1 MVRLGYLCLRILASR
16 KFFIFT
22 VVLLILQALWIAI
35 SFNYPLLWDEY
46 YHFGL
51 IQFYAHHLSPIIIS
65 QPESLDLYGNVAR
78 SPKYFYH
85 YLLSFP
91 FRGIEL
97 ITSNQTAQVI
107 LLRIINIGIFA
118 GALVAFKKAML
129 LMTPSKALVNF
140 ALFIFV
146 LFPLTPLMAAH
157 INYDTLQFL
166 FAGSVLYWAL
176 RFIKAEQFEIRWL
189 LLIIGFGSMAAIVKY
204 TFLPVL
210 AVVGLYLIGYIMYK
224 HGRNTFALAL
234 VSWQDL
240 SRRSMIALAA
250 LVLIGAGLAVERFGG
265 NLVQYGRVDPV
276 CSQVISV
283 ERCLSFSPFKQE
295 HTLGKSQGT
304 ESAAPTNLVGPLQYS
319 YTYWLRDIYKQYFTT
334 GTQLAYEVFI
344 VPEPFKIP
352 FTVMAVAGI
361 IGLVCFLIASPKL
374 LRRPDVQIV
383 LLSAF
388 VLALSLWIID
398 YEKYVRT
405 GAPLAIQGRYLL
417 PLFPMVM
424 LVCLIAVNNV
434 LPWERLKVAL
444 GGIVVAGMIWGGG
457 LLPHIVQSNQEWYW
471 QNRLIVNTNN
481 AITELL
487 DPALL

>member
-1 MVRLGYLCLRILASR
+1 MVRFGHLCLRILASR
-16 KFFIFT
+16 KFFVFT
-22 VVLLILQALWIAI
+22 VILLILQALWIAV

-51 IQFYAHHLSPIIIS
+51 IQFYAHHLSPIIVN

-97 ITSNQTAQVI
+97 ITSNQVAQVI
-107 LLRIINIGIFA
+107 LLRIVNIGIFA
-118 GALVAFKKAML
+118 GALIAFRKAML
-129 LMTPSKALVNF
+129 LLTPSRALVHF

-166 FAGSVLYWAL
+166 LAGLVLYWAL
-176 RFIKAEQFEIRWL
+176 RFVRAEQFEIRWL
-189 LLIIGFGSMAAIVKY
+189 LLIVGFGSVAAIVKY
-204 TFLPVL
+204 TILPVL
-210 AVVGLYLIGYIMYK
+210 VAVGLYLVGYIVYK

-240 SRRSMIALAA
+240 PRRTMILLAM
-250 LVLIGAGLAVERFGG
+250 LVLVSMGLAIERFGG
-265 NLVQYGRVDPV
+265 NVVQYGRIDPV

-295 HTLGKSQGT
+295 HTLGQSQGA
-304 ESAAPTNLVGPLQYS
+304 AAPAPSNLIGPLH
-319 YTYWLRDIYKQYFTT
+319 YTYKFWLRDIYKQYFTT
-334 GTQLAYEVFI
+334 GTQLAYEYFT
-344 VPEPFKIP
+344 VPEPLKIP

-361 IGLVCFLIASPKL
+361 VGLVCLLVASPTL
-374 LRRPDVQIV
+374 IRRPEVQIV

-388 VLALSLWIID
+388 ALALSLWIID
-398 YEKYVRT
+398 YEKYIRT

-424 LVCLIAVNNV
+424 LVSLIAVHKV
-434 LPWERLKVAL
+434 IPWRRLKFGLGAL
-444 GGIVVAGMIWGGG
+444 VVLGMLWGGG
-457 LLPHIVQSNQEWYW
+457 LLPHIVQSQQEWYW
-471 QNRLIVNTNN
+471 QNRFIVNTND
-481 AITELL
+481 AITKAL
-487 DPALL
+487 DPVLY

>member
-1 MVRLGYLCLRILASR
+1 MVRFGHLCLRILASR

-22 VVLLILQALWIAI
+22 VILLVLQALWIAA

-51 IQFYAHHLSPIIIS
+51 IQFYAHHLSPIIIN

-85 YLLSFP
+85 YVLSFP

-97 ITSNQTAQVI
+97 VTGNQTAQVI

-118 GALVAFKKAML
+118 GALVAFRKAML
-129 LMTPSKALVNF
+129 LLTPSRALVHF
-140 ALFIFV
+140 ALLVFV
-146 LFPLTPLMAAH
+146 LLPLTPLMAAH
-157 INYDTLQFL
+157 INYDTMQFL
-166 FAGSVLYWAL
+166 LAGLVLYWAL

-189 LLIIGFGSMAAIVKY
+189 LLIIGFGSLAAIVKY

-210 AVVGLYLIGYIMYK
+210 VAVALYLLIFIIRKY
-224 HGRNTFALAL
+224 GRNTASLAI

-240 SRRSMIALAA
+240 PRRTMIALAL
-250 LVLIGAGLAVERFGG
+250 LVIIGAGLAFERFGG

-295 HTLGKSQGT
+295 YTLGQSQGAG
-304 ESAAPTNLVGPLQYS
+304 SAAPTNLVGPLQFS
-319 YTYWLRDIYKQYFTT
+319 YKYWLRDIYKQFFTT
-334 GTQLAYEVFI
+334 GTQLAYEVFV
-344 VPEPFKIP
+344 VPEPLKIP
-352 FTVMAVAGI
+352 FTVMAIAGI
-361 IGLVCFLIASPKL
+361 VGLVCFIVASPQL
-374 LRRPDVQIV
+374 LRRPEVQIV

-388 VLALSLWIID
+388 LLALSLWLVE

-417 PLFPMVM
+417 PLFPLVL
-424 LVCLIAVNNV
+424 LVCIIAVDKV
-434 LPWERLKVAL
+434 VHWKRLKAAL
-444 GGIVVAGMIWGGG
+444 GAIVIAGLIWGGG
-457 LLPHIVQSNQEWYW
+457 LLPHIVQSSQEWYW
-471 QNRLIVNTNN
+471 QNRLIVNTND
-481 AITELL
+481 AITDAL
-487 DPALL
+487 DPVLF